1 MYKDKDKQR
10 EANRAAK
17 ARFKAKQGIPVEQG
31 IPGIPEQG
39 IPPDVQATIN
49 RLTTNQDG
57 TVDEQA
63 RANRMAIAKTYQRQH
78 PDRYYSTGLGCMPVS
93 NPVPVKVSLP
103 GDDDYLPMCDY
114 TRAWVKERVMAC

>member
-1 MYKDKDKQR
+1 MYKDKEKQK

-31 IPGIPEQG
+31 IPDIPGIPEQG

-63 RANRMAIAKTYQRQH
+63 RTNRTAIAIDYQHKQ
-78 PDRYYSTGLGCMPVS
+78 PDKYYSTLLILRTTTGVHI
-93 NPVPVKVSLP
+93 
-103 GDDDYLPMCDY
+103 
-114 TRAWVKERVMAC
+114 